1 MIVVWLPRATVAVVT
16 GKKAAVVAE
25 GAGLRVRGLP
35 GGGSVG
41 PAVRA
46 LSLHTRLLSG
56 ERCLRRRTEPV
67 RAAALGQR
75 RYLNAV
81 APVLRLVPFKSPF
94 ITLYVCAVVAHC
106 TGFDGFANEN
116 KCATAHDLK
125 TVQSLTPSPNIAD
138 MNLKIT
144 RIECHPECLVIV
156 FQGQCKAGCELDYYI
171 LQNEIQR
178 LSKVKGNIYVGGYC
192 LVEDTEGKWHRGRI
206 LEKRENV
213 CEAFLI
219 DTGQVLVVEDT
230 HLAAA
235 CDELFH
241 LPPKV
246 VLGVF
251 ASILPLGE
259 KWGPKAMNYFSSLV
273 GLQMTGHV
281 KAVIP
286 YQLFILEVPK
296 VISDVLE
303 LQLGK
308 FIDGNSFCLIV
319 EMLGAFPQE
328 ILCNRVPQ
336 FLQQKYPVKGLPT
349 FNNSEKP
356 TDFWQVPDDLFPRL
370 PVGSKENVKIT
381 AAVSP
386 KKFYCQIQKWQK
398 ELEDLTGAMRLYY
411 EATNTENTKSF
422 DSLGLLCAA
431 KRQNG
436 QWHRGVIKQLLSD
449 QVEVWFM
456 DFGDIDAVPSSCVRK
471 LEVEFMA
478 LPMISFPCALSCFGT
493 QDEKVIKIQLKELI
507 QALIGQTSVCVHVDL
522 FSDIK
527 HLYYVTL
534 QNRNLGNNTK
544 HPENLNEVAA
554 SCVSVTNTQ
563 ITSIAVNCKP
573 CDERYTL
580 FKNCTGNKHTKPS
593 LPQWDVSL
601 LSHCKRVEMQIN
613 SFHSAF
619 VVYVINPSDFWIQMC
634 KYQNEF
640 ETLMKNIAD
649 AYNQCGADEM
659 VLQNPE
665 PGLLCCARYSKD
677 MHYYRGVVIEVL
689 HVNITVYFLDFGN
702 TDVVPCYD
710 VKTLLPEFSDL
721 PALAVCCGLACTF
734 PVDDVWVKKETD
746 FFKEIVFNKLLT
758 LHVTGKQNN
767 KYLVKAQYK
776 NGLQQGD
783 VAACMVQ
790 AGYAEYWERTPAS
803 ILNLAKK
810 SQALNPHKFKKKKV
824 NAQNISNTH
833 KNEVPRNGRGFQ
845 KEKSLSVPSV
855 LRDSVVL
862 SCFGKGSISKRGESV
877 CEKKLLY
884 KESVF
889 KPGAVCE
896 VVCSYIVSP
905 ADFSCQLQSKLP
917 QLNKLMEQIQAYYKE
932 HSSPYKSGQVA
943 CVVKCPRDGR
953 WYRATVVQQAST
965 NEVDVVFV
973 DYGYRER
980 VLLKDLQAVLPD
992 FLTLESQA
1000 FRCALKNVPSQTDS
1014 LSWSEGV
1021 RTHFEDFL
1029 SASAGPLTCVIYALI
1044 LTGPNCLCYIVDL
1057 QTQLV
1062 SAEAFLRER
1071 GLTQSEHIGLRN
1083 LASLGS
1089 LYSFC
1094 YSTFNIEI
1102 GSEEEVYITHVHS
1115 PSKFYC
1121 QLNRNTETIEALMKT
1136 VSVVSKMSNNA
1147 KYDTSNTRLCIARYF
1162 EDGLFYRALVFPV
1175 KSTSYLCASFVDFGN
1190 KSIVERDQL
1199 MPIPDSATDLIFTPM
1214 QAIKCCLSDLRETRI
1229 PPGVTRWFEETFLGK
1244 LLKAVIVSRKSD
1256 GQIVVELYDGQL
1268 KVSEKMKEKILE
1280 ELAPQNYVEQC
1291 HLSCDL
1297 SVRHY
1302 VQEKDINKGTVK
1314 NPGRV
1319 KLKTEEKCQVY
1330 KKYYQTDVGQDFG
1343 VEEQTACSTQ
1353 KLCSA
1358 SSNLQILE
1366 DSEEAGFRSTV
1377 SAALE
1382 HRVEPVVGEPAS
1394 PSLCHPALSSKEIT
1408 VIAPCESHNERL
1420 NDTGQQER
1428 SNELTPKLT
1437 SLPQRDIQV
1446 NSEVVAYISHMNSLS
1461 SFYVQLAEDENL
1473 IIQLAEELNESMVNI
1488 DNENCW
1494 DELMVGDLLVAEHDT
1509 DCFYYRAVI
1518 KTVKSGNSFEV
1529 QFIDYGNEAVVS
1541 PSKICRIQKKF
1552 LTLPRLSVH
1561 CFLSR
1566 VKSAS
1571 DESWTSKS
1579 TNCFVTKINNKPVTC
1594 KFLEQHGEQWE
1605 IDVICDGE
1613 SMSVDLQKKHTR
1625 WQSTPM
1631 HNQENSANQILLTN
1645 DHPQNSKFRNDLGDQ
1660 SKTKAV
1666 GMKNTTKTPLNVL
1679 PQDLN
1684 SGQVERVKVTN
1695 ISGSGEFHV
1704 QLLRNLEILHKLNVM
1719 VVKEAQRSDVLRV
1732 DGIEEGLECMTRSER
1747 NLKWYRTKVIK
1758 KFVREKLMLV
1768 LFMDYG
1774 KCEMVSLN
1782 NVKMLSDTIKSVPKQ
1797 AVFCKWVWFKKLKN
1811 VHFVHVVNAL
1821 LDHEVRILFLR
1832 YLESSHMW
1840 EVDILIGEIL
1850 LWEYLNQL
1858 LSHHWTDFR
1867 PVESSNADDKDFDTS
1882 FKIDSITRMLMQSGR
1897 RYPGFATAVTDPS
1910 NFCIQFE
1917 VLFDCMKNLFL
1928 LLSDL
1933 PDNLPTLPEELVAP
1947 GASCLIKFGL
1957 EEAQWNRVEVSEVT
1971 SHSVVLAFVDYGF
1984 LRSIPYSDIHKL
1996 KVIPEGVSVLP
2007 RLAHSCSLHDTVPA
2021 KGKYWSDEAK
2031 LFFKKLLSKPG
2042 LVFNFKHYG
2051 SELKLEVDVLYEENS
2066 LAHALVAAGHAV
2078 HSGHRCCLIPVGRV
2092 KSEESFA
2099 V

>member
-1 MIVVWLPRATVAVVT
+1 
-16 GKKAAVVAE
+16 
-25 GAGLRVRGLP
+25 
-35 GGGSVG
+35 
-41 PAVRA
+41 
-46 LSLHTRLLSG
+46 
-56 ERCLRRRTEPV
+56 
-67 RAAALGQR
+67 
-75 RYLNAV
+75 
-81 APVLRLVPFKSPF
+81 
-94 ITLYVCAVVAHC
+94 
-106 TGFDGFANEN
+106 
-116 KCATAHDLK
+116 
-125 TVQSLTPSPNIAD
+125 
-138 MNLKIT
+138 
-144 RIECHPECLVIV
+144 
-156 FQGQCKAGCELDYYI
+156 
-171 LQNEIQR
+171 
-178 LSKVKGNIYVGGYC
+178 
-192 LVEDTEGKWHRGRI
+192 WHRGRI

-810 SQALNPHKFKKKKV
+810 GQALNPHKFKKKKV

-833 KNEVPRNGRGFQ
+833 KNEVPRNGGGFQ

-862 SCFGKGSISKRGESV
+862 SCFGKGLISKRGESV

-932 HSSPYKSGQVA
+932 HTSPYKSGQVA

-1071 GLTQSEHIGLRN
+1071 GLAQSEHIGLRN

-1244 LLKAVIVSRKSD
+1244 LLKAVIVSRESD

-1280 ELAPQNYVEQC
+1280 ELAPQNYVEQ
-1291 HLSCDL
+1291 L
-1297 SVRHY
+1297 
-1302 VQEKDINKGTVK
+1302 
-1314 NPGRV
+1314 
-1319 KLKTEEKCQVY
+1319 Y

-1605 IDVICDGE
+1605 IDVI
-1613 SMSVDLQKKHTR
+1613 L
-1625 WQSTPM
+1625 
-1631 HNQENSANQILLTN
+1631 
-1645 DHPQNSKFRNDLGDQ
+1645 
-1660 SKTKAV
+1660 
-1666 GMKNTTKTPLNVL
+1666 
-1679 PQDLN
+1679 
-1684 SGQVERVKVTN
+1684 
-1695 ISGSGEFHV
+1695 
-1704 QLLRNLEILHKLNVM
+1704 
-1719 VVKEAQRSDVLRV
+1719 
-1732 DGIEEGLECMTRSER
+1732 
-1747 NLKWYRTKVIK
+1747 
-1758 KFVREKLMLV
+1758 
-1768 LFMDYG
+1768 
-1774 KCEMVSLN
+1774 
-1782 NVKMLSDTIKSVPKQ
+1782 
-1797 AVFCKWVWFKKLKN
+1797 
-1811 VHFVHVVNAL
+1811 
-1821 LDHEVRILFLR
+1821 
-1832 YLESSHMW
+1832 
-1840 EVDILIGEIL
+1840 DILIGEIL

-2007 RLAHSCSLHDTVPA
+2007 RLAHSCSLHDT
-2021 KGKYWSDEAK
+2021 
-2031 LFFKKLLSKPG
+2031 
-2042 LVFNFKHYG
+2042 
-2051 SELKLEVDVLYEENS
+2051 
-2066 LAHALVAAGHAV
+2066 
-2078 HSGHRCCLIPVGRV
+2078 
-2092 KSEESFA
+2092 
-2099 V
+2099 